1 MALSLTQLAD
11 HLDAFVRLLTLK
23 GEQELF
29 SLLRIAR
36 EENQLSAGTMLWRG
50 LGKLDSAF

>member
-11 HLDAFVRLLTLK
+11 HLDAFIRLLSPK
-23 GEQELF
+23 GEQKLV

-36 EENQLSAGTMLWRG
+36 EENQLSAGTMLWERPV
-50 LGKLDSAF
+50 

>member
-1 MALSLTQLAD
+1 MALSLTKLAD
-11 HLDAFVRLLTLK
+11 HLDAFIRLLSPK

-36 EENQLSAGTMLWRG
+36 EENQLSAGTMLWERPG
-50 LGKLDSAF
+50 